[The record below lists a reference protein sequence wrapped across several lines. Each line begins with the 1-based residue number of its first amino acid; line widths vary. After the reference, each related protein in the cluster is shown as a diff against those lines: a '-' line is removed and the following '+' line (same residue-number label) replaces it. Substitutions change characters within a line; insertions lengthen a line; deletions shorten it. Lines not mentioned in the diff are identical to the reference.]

1 MAKKREIVGSMSE
14 WSGALKDLFRQIND
28 GSLKLEQ
35 LKAFVGHQNLFIS
48 SDSLLKDWARFYKEY
63 FNIDADLSDLKIPEK
78 NPGFDRLIIVAKGLT
93 LDQIYN
99 VCAKH
104 FPCWRYTDD
113 LDKAVTHNDRT
124 AEKTYAVS
132 FRNRKE
138 ADKELKNLSA
148 NQLEKRNIPG
158 ITLLE
163 RLIHELKYWDET
175 KQHLDETNIT
185 LCSGSRY
192 SDGGVPSVDWY
203 NGRMQIH
210 WCGPQDAD
218 SRLRARAVVSLTA

>member
-1 MAKKREIVGSMSE
+1 MAKLHDISE
-14 WSGALKDLFRQIND
+14 WVK
-28 GSLKLEQ
+28 
-35 LKAFVGHQNLFIS
+35 
-48 SDSLLKDWARFYKEY
+48 FYKEY
-63 FNIDADLSDLKIPEK
+63 LSINADFSDLRVLEK

-148 NQLEKRNIPG
+148 NQLAEKNILG

-163 RLIHELKYWDET
+163 RLIYELKFWSET
-175 KQHLDETNIT
+175 KEHLDVLNWT
-185 LCSGSRY
+185 LCTGSRIKDYVPCVCWY
-192 SDGGVPSVDWY
+192 SGKPNLKVDWIY
-203 NGRMQIH
+203 ASLYAVIFR
-210 WCGPQDAD
+210 
-218 SRLRARAVVSLTA
+218 SRAAVFCS